1 VSAGVFVPA
10 SGWAAT
16 PARERRPHWAAR
28 HLPLALLT
36 ALALAAGGC
45 LTAGKRTFYRY
56 DPEYGVAS
64 KEFLNSLE
72 ALRAGMVAGNRAVL
86 LENGDGFF
94 PDMLQ
99 AIANAQHS
107 VNLETYLFS
116 DGEMPSAFARALAQ
130 RAAAGVEV
138 RVLVDGVGARLGAA
152 LTEKMRAAG
161 VQVRVYKPVRLLSI
175 FRLGDRTHR
184 RLLIIDGRIGYCGG
198 WGIDDRWRGDARSPR
213 QWRELAVRLDG
224 PVVRQMQRIFMEDW
238 VHTTGEVLHGE
249 RHFPVVPAA
258 GEVLA
263 QAIASSRTDQ
273 SSMSKLMFYMGI
285 QAARQRIWISSA
297 YFVPD
302 RQIRRALVQA
312 AQRGVDVRVVVPG
325 PHVDIP
331 PVRRASR
338 FYYGELLAAGV
349 RIYEYQPTMLH
360 TKAMV
365 VDSVWTSIGSVNFSN
380 RSMKKNAEANVVV
393 YDRNFAAA
401 VETAI
406 EKDIAVSDL
415 FTYGEWKQRGL
426 GDRLLELLSSLFSE
440 AF

>member
-1 VSAGVFVPA
+1 MVVTSLASRPPAPLTRRLTVSRAPLVL
-10 SGWAAT
+10 AA
-16 PARERRPHWAAR
+16 
-28 HLPLALLT
+28 

-45 LTAGKRTFYRY
+45 LSAGKRTFYRY
-56 DPEYGVAS
+56 DPDYGVAS

-72 ALRAGMVAGNRAVL
+72 ALRAGMVPGNRAVL

-94 PDMLQ
+94 PDMLA
-99 AIANAQHS
+99 AIAAAEHS
-107 VNLETYLFS
+107 VNLETYLFAG
-116 DGEMPSAFARALAQ
+116 GEIPSAFARALAE

-138 RVLVDGVGARLGAA
+138 RVLVDGIGARLGAG
-152 LTEKMRAAG
+152 LSETMRASG
-161 VQVRVYKPVRLLSI
+161 VEVRVYKPIRLFSI

-198 WGIDDRWRGDARSPR
+198 WGIDDRWRGDARSSEE
-213 QWRELAVRLDG
+213 WRELSVRLDG

-273 SSMSKLMFYMGI
+273 SSMSKLMLYMGI
-285 QAARQRIWISSA
+285 QAARERIWISSA

-302 RQIRRALVQA
+302 RQIRRALIHA
-312 AQRGVDVRVVVPG
+312 AKRGVDVRVVVPG

-338 FYYGELLAAGV
+338 FYYGELLAGGV
-349 RIYEYQPTMLH
+349 RIYEYQPTMMH

-365 VDSVWTSIGSVNFSN
+365 VDEVWTSIGSVNFSN

-393 YDRNFAAA
+393 YDRPFASAVEAA
-401 VETAI
+401 VE
-406 EKDIAVSDL
+406 EDIALSDL
-415 FTYGEWKQRGL
+415 FTYEEWKTRGL
-426 GDRLLELLSSLFSE
+426 WDRLLELLSSLFSE

>member
-1 VSAGVFVPA
+1 MVVTSLA
-10 SGWAAT
+10 SRP
-16 PARERRPHWAAR
+16 PARLTRRLIVSRAPLVLAA
-28 HLPLALLT
+28 

-45 LTAGKRTFYRY
+45 LSAGKRTFYRY
-56 DPEYGVAS
+56 DPDYGVAS
-64 KEFLNSLE
+64 REFLNSLE
-72 ALRAGMVAGNRAVL
+72 ALRAGMVPGNRAVL

-94 PDMLQ
+94 PDMLA
-99 AIANAQHS
+99 AIAAAEHS
-107 VNLETYLFS
+107 VNLETYLFAG
-116 DGEMPSAFARALAQ
+116 GEIPSAFARALAE

-138 RVLVDGVGARLGAA
+138 RVLVDGIGARLGAG
-152 LTEKMRAAG
+152 LSETMRAAG
-161 VQVRVYKPVRLLSI
+161 VEVRVYKPIRLFSI
-175 FRLGDRTHR
+175 FRMGDRTHR

-198 WGIDDRWRGDARSPR
+198 WGIDDRWRGDARSSEE
-213 QWRELAVRLDG
+213 WRELSVRLDG

-273 SSMSKLMFYMGI
+273 SSMSKLMLYMGI
-285 QAARQRIWISSA
+285 QAARERIWISSA

-302 RQIRRALVQA
+302 RQIRRALIHA
-312 AQRGVDVRVVVPG
+312 AKRGVDVRVVVPG

-338 FYYGELLAAGV
+338 FYYGELLAGGV
-349 RIYEYQPTMLH
+349 RIYEYQPTMMH

-365 VDSVWTSIGSVNFSN
+365 VDEVWTSIGSVNFSN

-393 YDRNFAAA
+393 YDRPFASAVEAA
-401 VETAI
+401 VE
-406 EKDIAVSDL
+406 EDIALSDL
-415 FTYGEWKQRGL
+415 FTYEEWKTRGL
-426 GDRLLELLSSLFSE
+426 WDRLLELLSSLFSE

>member
-1 VSAGVFVPA
+1 MTGS
-10 SGWAAT
+10 
-16 PARERRPHWAAR
+16 
-28 HLPLALLT
+28 
-36 ALALAAGGC
+36 C
-45 LTAGKRTFYRY
+45 LSAGKRTFYRY

-64 KEFLNSLE
+64 KEFLHSLE
-72 ALRAGMVAGNRAVL
+72 ALRAGMVPGNRAVL

-94 PDMLQ
+94 PDMLA
-99 AIANAQHS
+99 AIAAAQHS

-116 DGEMPSAFARALAQ
+116 DGEIPSAFARLLAE

-138 RVLVDGVGARLGAA
+138 RVLVDGVGARLGSVLA
-152 LTEKMRAAG
+152 EKMRAAG
-161 VQVRVYKPVRLLSI
+161 VQLRVYKPIRLYSI

-198 WGIDDRWRGDARSPR
+198 WGIDDRWRGAARSPDE
-213 QWRELAVRLDG
+213 WRELAVRLEG

-238 VHTTGEVLHGE
+238 VHTTGEVLHGA
-249 RHFPVVPAA
+249 RHFPVVAAA

-273 SSMSKLMFYMGI
+273 SSMSKLMLYMGI
-285 QAARQRIWISSA
+285 QAARQRIWIASA

-302 RQIRRALVQA
+302 RQIRRALVRA

-338 FYYGELLAAGV
+338 YYYGELLAGGV
-349 RIYEYQPTMLH
+349 HIFEYQPTMMH

-365 VDSVWTSIGSVNFSN
+365 VDGVWTSIGSVNFSN
-380 RSMKKNAEANVVV
+380 RSMKKNAEANVVI
-393 YDRNFAAA
+393 YDRQFAAA
-401 VETAI
+401 IEATVEEDLA
-406 EKDIAVSDL
+406 ASDE
-415 FTYGEWKQRGL
+415 FTYEEWKKRGL
-426 GDRLLELLSSLFSE
+426 ADRLLELLSSLFSE

>member
-1 VSAGVFVPA
+1 MVVTSLA
-10 SGWAAT
+10 SRP
-16 PARERRPHWAAR
+16 PARLTRRLIVSRAPLVLAA
-28 HLPLALLT
+28 

-45 LTAGKRTFYRY
+45 LSAGKRTFYRY
-56 DPEYGVAS
+56 DPDYGVAS
-64 KEFLNSLE
+64 REFLNSLE
-72 ALRAGMVAGNRAVL
+72 ALRAGMVPGNRAVL

-94 PDMLQ
+94 PDMLA
-99 AIANAQHS
+99 AIAAAEHS
-107 VNLETYLFS
+107 VNLETYLFAG
-116 DGEMPSAFARALAQ
+116 GEIPSAFARALAE

-138 RVLVDGVGARLGAA
+138 RVLVDGIGARLGAG
-152 LTEKMRAAG
+152 LSETMRAAG
-161 VQVRVYKPVRLLSI
+161 VEVRVYKPIRLFSI
-175 FRLGDRTHR
+175 FRMGDRTHR

-198 WGIDDRWRGDARSPR
+198 WGIDDRWRGDARSSEE
-213 QWRELAVRLDG
+213 WRELSVRLDG

-273 SSMSKLMFYMGI
+273 SSMSKLMLYMGI
-285 QAARQRIWISSA
+285 QAARERIWISSA

-302 RQIRRALVQA
+302 RQIRRALIHA
-312 AQRGVDVRVVVPG
+312 AKRGVDVRVVVPG

-338 FYYGELLAAGV
+338 FYYGELLAGGV
-349 RIYEYQPTMLH
+349 RIYEYQPTMMH

-365 VDSVWTSIGSVNFSN
+365 VDEVWTSIGSVNFSN

-393 YDRNFAAA
+393 YDRPFASAVEAA
-401 VETAI
+401 V
-406 EKDIAVSDL
+406 EKDIALSDL
-415 FTYGEWKQRGL
+415 FTYEEWKTRGL
-426 GDRLLELLSSLFSE
+426 WDRLLELLSSLFSE

>member
-1 VSAGVFVPA
+1 MPGPGLATRPTGVS
-10 SGWAAT
+10 
-16 PARERRPHWAAR
+16 RRWGTAPRA
-28 HLPLALLT
+28 PLALLA
-36 ALALAAGGC
+36 ALVLAAGGC
-45 LTAGKRTFYRY
+45 FSAGKRTFYRY
-56 DPEYGVAS
+56 DPKYGVAS

-99 AIANAQHS
+99 AIAGAQRS
-107 VNLETYLFS
+107 VNLESYLFS
-116 DGEMPSAFARALAQ
+116 DGVIPSAFARALAE
-130 RAAAGVEV
+130 RATAGVEV
-138 RVLVDGVGARLGAA
+138 RVLVDGVGGRLGAS
-152 LTEKMRAAG
+152 LTETMRAAG
-161 VQVRVYKPVRLLSI
+161 AQVRVYKPIRLFSI

-198 WGIDDRWRGDARSPR
+198 WGIDDRWRGAARSPGE
-213 QWRELAVRLDG
+213 WRELTVRLEG

-273 SSMSKLMFYMGI
+273 SSMSKLMLYMGI
-285 QAARQRIWISSA
+285 QAARERIWIASA

-302 RQIRRALVQA
+302 RQIRRALVHA
-312 AQRGVDVRVVVPG
+312 AQRGVAVRVVVPG

-338 FYYGELLAAGV
+338 FYYGELLAGGV
-349 RIYEYQPTMLH
+349 QIYEYQPTMMH

-365 VDSVWTSIGSVNFSN
+365 VDGVWTSIGSVNFSN
-380 RSMKKNAEANVVV
+380 RSMKKNAEANVII
-393 YDRNFAAA
+393 YDRSFAAT
-401 VETAI
+401 VEGAI
-406 EKDIAVSDL
+406 ERDIAASDV
-415 FTYGEWKQRGL
+415 FTYEEWKKRGL
-426 GDRLLELLSSLFSE
+426 LDRVLELLSSLFSE

>member
-1 VSAGVFVPA
+1 M
-10 SGWAAT
+10 T
-16 PARERRPHWAAR
+16 
-28 HLPLALLT
+28 
-36 ALALAAGGC
+36 GGC
-45 LTAGKRTFYRY
+45 LSAGKRTFYRY

-64 KEFLNSLE
+64 KEFLHSLE
-72 ALRAGMVAGNRAVL
+72 ALRAGMMPGNRAVL

-94 PDMLQ
+94 PDMLA
-99 AIANAQHS
+99 AIAAAQHS
-107 VNLETYLFS
+107 INLETYLFS
-116 DGEMPSAFARALAQ
+116 DGEIPSAFAHLLAE

-138 RVLVDGVGARLGAA
+138 RVLVDGVGARLGTVLA
-152 LTEKMRAAG
+152 EKMRAAG
-161 VQVRVYKPVRLLSI
+161 VQLRVYKPIRLFSI

-184 RLLIIDGRIGYCGG
+184 RLLIIDGRLGYSGG
-198 WGIDDRWRGDARSPR
+198 WGIDDRWRGAARSPHE
-213 QWRELAVRLDG
+213 WRELAVRLEG

-249 RHFPVVPAA
+249 RHFPFVAVA

-273 SSMSKLMFYMGI
+273 SSMSKLMLYMGI

-302 RQIRRALVQA
+302 RQIRRALVRA
-312 AQRGVDVRVVVPG
+312 VQRGVDVRVVVPG
-325 PHVDIP
+325 PHVDLP

-338 FYYGELLAAGV
+338 YYYGELLAGGV
-349 RIYEYQPTMLH
+349 HIYEYQPTMMH

-365 VDSVWTSIGSVNFSN
+365 VDGVWTSIGSVNFSN
-380 RSMKKNAEANVVV
+380 RSMKKNAEANVVI
-393 YDRNFAAA
+393 YDRPFAAA
-401 VETAI
+401 VEATVA
-406 EKDIAVSDL
+406 EDLAVSDE
-415 FTYGEWKQRGL
+415 FTYEEWKKRGL